1 MKRKFVSIQTSP
13 DRPPQRPLVLIAHL
27 VCKGLLLSRTQA
39 VKSSLEKRA
48 REVGRKMRKK
58 KKILRVSSALQDLA
72 GNKTQRHLWRKKSPS
87 QKTRLAKKAA
97 KPRVSARIV

>member
-13 DRPPQRPLVLIAHL
+13 DLPPQRPLVLIAHL
-27 VCKGLLLSRTQA
+27 VCKGLFLSRTQA

-58 KKILRVSSALQDLA
+58 KILRVLSALQDLA
-72 GNKTQRHLWRKKSPS
+72 GNKTRRHLWRKKSPS